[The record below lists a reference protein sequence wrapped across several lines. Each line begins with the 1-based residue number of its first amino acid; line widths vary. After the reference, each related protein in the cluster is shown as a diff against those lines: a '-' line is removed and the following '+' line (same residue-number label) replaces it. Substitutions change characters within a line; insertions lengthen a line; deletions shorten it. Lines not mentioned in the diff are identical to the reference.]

1 MSAGPMRGLDIV
13 NRQFM
18 LEYPVEAARVI
29 DELPKDSAAEFLA
42 SQEVD
47 AISAVW
53 RHLSP
58 ARADELLFALSDVV
72 LGQLLEQID
81 PGICAAILRRAN
93 EAERKRYLRLMP
105 ADTAAEIEELVGYPP
120 DTAGRI
126 MDSRVMTFR
135 PDQTVALVLERLRE
149 LKPQGIRKLFLVDDE
164 HRLSAV
170 VDIQDVAVAEPDD
183 VLSTLSR
190 PPRATTSPFESRDRV
205 AEQLKDL
212 SLEVLPVLDV
222 NGRLIG
228 VIRHAELL
236 KTLREETSADI
247 QTMVGVSKEE
257 RALSPPWL
265 SARKRLPWMEINLLT
280 AFLAASVV
288 GIFESTIAQ
297 FTALAVLLPVVA
309 GQSGNAGAQALAV
322 TMRGL
327 ALREITARHWFH
339 VMFKEARVGV
349 LNGIA
354 IALTTGLGVWVWS
367 RSLGLAMVISIA
379 MVFSMVAAGISG
391 ALIPIMLT
399 RMGQDPAQSSSII
412 LTTVTDVAGFMSF
425 LGIATLLIDIL

>member
-1 MSAGPMRGLDIV
+1 MSTLPVRGLDIV
-13 NRQFM
+13 NRKFM
-18 LEYPVEAARVI
+18 LEYPVEAAHVI
-29 DELPKDSAAEFLA
+29 DEMPRTAAAEFLA
-42 SQEVD
+42 SQAVD
-47 AISAVW
+47 AIAAVW

-58 ARADELLFALSDVV
+58 ARADELLPT
-72 LGQLLEQID
+72 LGDAMLGDLLAQID
-81 PGICAAILRRAN
+81 PGICASMLRRAD
-93 EAERKRYLRLMP
+93 EAERKRYLSLMP
-105 ADTAAEIEELVGYPP
+105 EETAAEIEKLVGYPP

-135 PDQTVALVLERLRE
+135 PDQTVASVLDRLRQ
-149 LKPQGIRKLFLVDDE
+149 LKPRGIRNLVLVDDE
-164 HRLSAV
+164 HRLTAV
-170 VDIQDVAVAEPDD
+170 VDIQDVAVADPDD

-190 PPRATTSPFESRDRV
+190 APRATTSPFESRDHV
-205 AEQLKDL
+205 AEQLKDMT
-212 SLEVLPVLDV
+212 LEVLPVVDV
-222 NGRLIG
+222 HGRLIG

-236 KTLREETSADI
+236 RTLREETSADI

-257 RALSPPWL
+257 RALSPPFL

-280 AFLAASVV
+280 AFLAAAVV
-288 GIFESTIAQ
+288 GLFESTIAQ

-327 ALREITARHWFH
+327 ALREITARHWFQ

-367 RSLGLAMVISIA
+367 RSTGLAMVICIA
-379 MVFSMVAAGISG
+379 MVFSMVAAGIAG

-399 RMGQDPAQSSSII
+399 RLGQDPAQSSSII

>member
-1 MSAGPMRGLDIV
+1 MSSEPMRGLDIL
-13 NRQFM
+13 NRRFM

-29 DELPKDSAAEFLA
+29 DEMPRNAAAEFLA
-42 SQEVD
+42 NQAVD
-47 AISAVW
+47 VTAAVW

-58 ARADELLFALSDVV
+58 ARADELLPALSDAMV
-72 LGQLLEQID
+72 GQLLAQID
-81 PGICAAILRRAN
+81 PGICAAMLRRAK
-93 EAERKRYLRLMP
+93 EDERRRYLGLMP
-105 ADTAAEIEELVGYPP
+105 PDVAAEIEELVSYPP

-126 MDSRVMTFR
+126 MDSHVMTFR
-135 PDQTVALVLERLRE
+135 PDQTVALVLERLRK
-149 LKPQGIRKLFLVDDE
+149 LKPRGVRKLFLIDDE
-164 HRLSAV
+164 HRLSGV
-170 VDIQDVAVAEPDD
+170 VDIQDVAVAEPED

-190 PPRATTSPFESRDRV
+190 APRAVTSPFESRDHV

-212 SLEVLPVLDV
+212 SLEVLPVVDV
-222 NGRLIG
+222 HGRLIG

-236 KTLREETSADI
+236 RTLREETSADI
-247 QTMVGVSKEE
+247 QRMVGVSKEE

-265 SARKRLPWMEINLLT
+265 SARKRLPWMEINLAT
-280 AFLAASVV
+280 AFLAAAVV
-288 GIFESTIAQ
+288 GLFESTIAQ

-379 MVFSMVAAGISG
+379 MVFSMVAAGVSG
-391 ALIPIMLT
+391 SLIPIMLT
-399 RMGQDPAQSSSII
+399 RLGQDPAQSSSII

>member
-1 MSAGPMRGLDIV
+1 MTTAPERGLDIV
-13 NRQFM
+13 NRKFM
-18 LEYPVEAARVI
+18 LEYPIEAAHVI
-29 DELPKDSAAEFLA
+29 DEMPRTAAAEFLA
-42 SQEVD
+42 SQSVE

-58 ARADELLFALSDVV
+58 ARADELLPTLRDAM
-72 LGQLLEQID
+72 LGELLAQLD
-81 PGICAAILRRAN
+81 PGICAATLRRAD
-93 EAERKRYLRLMP
+93 EDERKRYLSLMP
-105 ADTAAEIEELVGYPP
+105 EETAAEIEKLVGYPP

-126 MDSRVMTFR
+126 MDSRVNTFR
-135 PDQTVALVLERLRE
+135 PDQTVASVLERLRR
-149 LKPQGIRKLFLVDDE
+149 LKPRGIRKLFLVDDE
-164 HRLSAV
+164 HRLTGV
-170 VDIQDVAVAEPDD
+170 VDIQDVAVADPDD

-190 PPRATTSPFESRDRV
+190 PPRATTSPFESRDHV

-212 SLEVLPVLDV
+212 SLEVLPVVDV

-257 RALSPPWL
+257 RALSPPFL

-288 GIFESTIAQ
+288 GLFESTIAQ

-367 RSLGLAMVISIA
+367 RSLGLAMVICIA
-379 MVFSMVAAGISG
+379 MVFSMVAAGIAG

-399 RMGQDPAQSSSII
+399 RLGQDPAQSSSII